1 MSARPGDN
9 LQKLN
14 SMWSPVKQ
22 TATCVVILFSIHF
35 VLKAEKLLKRSG
47 ISHDVIPVPREISSD
62 CGMAVEFSCLEKER
76 VVDLLSSAGMRI
88 AGLYRRD
95 GKNSFQPVS
104 PEQITAN
111 VVN

>member
-1 MSARPGDN
+1 
-9 LQKLN
+9 
-14 SMWSPVKQ
+14 MWSPIQQ
-22 TATCVVILFSIHF
+22 TPTCVVILFSIHF
-35 VLKAEKLLKRSG
+35 VLKAEKFLKRNG

-76 VVDLLSSAGMRI
+76 VLELLASADLRI

-95 GKNSFQPVS
+95 GKNSFKPIS
-104 PEQITAN
+104 AEQITAN